1 MGGLRVL
8 NIKSHSCDYSVEID
22 NQIKTNGKIS
32 FLGTHFIVDKRVYET
47 LPEELKHLLY
57 NVVLIEANE
66 QTKSYQGI
74 EPIILELI
82 QQNLRR
88 DSTLVAIG
96 GGITQDITCFIAT
109 TFMRGIKWAF
119 VPTTLLAQADS
130 CIGSKSSINFN
141 SYKNLLGSFAPPNRI
156 IISQQFL
163 ETLPDNDFISGVGE
177 IAKLLIIAGKNFEFG
192 RVNRNNIF
200 NFTLEALMIKREF
213 IEKDEFDKGIRQILN
228 YGHCIGHGIES
239 ATNFAIP
246 HGIAISMGMDVVN
259 RFSLNKNLI
268 TEERFQQLHNCISP
282 LYLNF
287 NKVVIQ
293 VEKVFNS
300 QIKDKK
306 NTSNKINLVL
316 PVGDKIE
323 KVGFEN
329 EKALWDE
336 LHRAFSQTPIT
347 IQS

>member
-1 MGGLRVL
+1 MEGLHVL
-8 NIKSHSCDYSVEID
+8 NIKSHSCDYCVEID
-22 NQIKTNGKIS
+22 NQIKTNGKIPS
-32 FLGTHFIVDKRVYET
+32 LGTHFVIDKKVYET
-47 LPEELKHLLY
+47 LPDELKLSLF

-74 EPIILELI
+74 EPIIVELL

-96 GGITQDITCFIAT
+96 GGITQDITCFIAA

-141 SYKNLLGSFAPPNRI
+141 SYKNLLGSFTPPNKI

-163 ETLPDNDFISGVGE
+163 ETLPDNDFTSGVGE

-192 RVNRNNIF
+192 RVNRTTIF

-239 ATNFAIP
+239 ATNFVIP

-259 RFSLNKNLI
+259 RFALNKKLI
-268 TEERFQQLHNCISP
+268 TQERFQHLHNSIAP
-282 LYLNF
+282 LYQNF
-287 NKVVIQ
+287 NKVAIQ
-293 VEKVFNS
+293 VEKVFYS
-300 QIKDKK
+300 QTKDKK
-306 NTSNKINLVL
+306 NTGNKINLVL
-316 PVGDKIE
+316 PVGNKI
-323 KVGFEN
+323 KKLGFEN
-329 EKALWDE
+329 EKAVWDE
-336 LHRAFSQTPIT
+336 LHTAFSQTPIA